1 MDSFFSKWF
10 RFSENGFIFQKIV
23 SFFKSGYGG
32 SEFFFFVFQKDLFR
46 ILAHFFFRFSEKGF
60 VRLFSIFLPFSEK
73 RFRFSFSVNSFVFQ
87 KMCSF
92 FRNWVCPLFCRKW
105 VRFSEFFKDNNFSFF
120 RVFKGKNK

>member
-1 MDSFFSKWF
+1 MVSFFRKRF
-10 RFSENGFIFQKIV
+10 HFSENCFVFQKWVWWFRI
-23 SFFKSGYGG
+23 
-32 SEFFFFVFQKDLFR
+32 FFFVFQKDLFR